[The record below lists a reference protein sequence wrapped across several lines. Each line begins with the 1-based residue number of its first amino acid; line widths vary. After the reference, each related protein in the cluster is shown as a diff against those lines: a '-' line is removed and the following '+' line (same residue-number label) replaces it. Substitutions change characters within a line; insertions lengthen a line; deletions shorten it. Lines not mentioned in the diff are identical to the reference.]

1 MPRCTTQVVTRGTT
15 NDWVSVSEE
24 WFRRPRGRVS
34 LVDRGILA
42 AVNDEVPGTGSEP
55 MIGIKGGSRRL
66 HVEFSLAERGGYYS
80 C

>member
-1 MPRCTTQVVTRGTT
+1 VPLADIADDVAATQVPIIGLAE
-15 NDWVSVSEE
+15 D

-42 AVNDEVPGTGSEP
+42 AVNDEVLGTGSEP
-55 MIGIKGGSRRL
+55 KIGIKGGSRRL
-66 HVEFSLAERGGYYS
+66 LVEFSLAERGYYN